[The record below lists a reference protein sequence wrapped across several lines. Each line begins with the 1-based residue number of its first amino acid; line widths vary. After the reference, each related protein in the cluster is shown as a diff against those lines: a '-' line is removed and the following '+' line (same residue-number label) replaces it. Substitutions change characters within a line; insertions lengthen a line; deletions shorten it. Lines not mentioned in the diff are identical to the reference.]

1 MGDIVAVYHVCY
13 KLPFLILLLFAQWEC
28 VLSMD
33 QVPVCCHFMFQQV
46 VGKEIDG
53 GISGVRFAEDAYA
66 EVGWFSSYGEV
77 EEVNG
82 VCGFH
87 RRT

>member
-1 MGDIVAVYHVCY
+1 
-13 KLPFLILLLFAQWEC
+13 
-28 VLSMD
+28 
-33 QVPVCCHFMFQQV
+33 MFQQV

>member
-1 MGDIVAVYHVCY
+1 M
-13 KLPFLILLLFAQWEC
+13 
-28 VLSMD
+28 
-33 QVPVCCHFMFQQV
+33 V
-46 VGKEIDG
+46 VSVEVGF
-53 GISGVRFAEDAYA
+53 VEDAYV
-66 EVGWFSSYGEV
+66 EVGWFSGYEEV